1 MSTPK
6 ASLAR
11 ALHEAADLLVG
22 HGHSDEALTEALRLV
37 EELTET
43 LRDGEKLSKEHRV
56 LVFASEMVGNFGA
69 EIPDDGEVFDAFA
82 LSPFSGA
89 ENPLRPTHLKYERV
103 GDEIHA
109 EMVAGV
115 AYEGAT
121 DRSHGGLTAAV
132 FDDLMGALQRIVGHY
147 GYTQSLE
154 VVYLGRVPIDDTVT
168 FIARLESVE
177 EQTFTMTAEATYDGE
192 VVATSTGIFTALDF
206 ERLTADG

>member
-22 HGHSDEALTEALRLV
+22 HGHNDDALTEALRLV

-56 LVFASEMVGNFGA
+56 LVFASEMVGTFGA
-69 EIPDDGEVFDAFA
+69 EIPDDGAVFDAFA
-82 LSPFSGA
+82 LSPFSGT
-89 ENPLRPTHLKYERV
+89 ENPLRPTHLQYQRV

-109 EMVAGV
+109 EVVAGV

-132 FDDLMGALQRIVGHY
+132 FDDLMGALQRICLL
-147 GYTQSLE
+147 YTSPSPRDR
-154 VVYLGRVPIDDTVT
+154 G
-168 FIARLESVE
+168 
-177 EQTFTMTAEATYDGE
+177 
-192 VVATSTGIFTALDF
+192 
-206 ERLTADG
+206 